1 MPVIGLYIDRA
12 IIESENFRWVFFP
25 LPNKILIWEAVS
37 SYAFLFLYRK
47 QITALEMMLEKQ
59 EKRMVQER
67 EELERE
73 TVERIA
79 RIKVINRG

>member
-1 MPVIGLYIDRA
+1 
-12 IIESENFRWVFFP
+12 
-25 LPNKILIWEAVS
+25 
-37 SYAFLFLYRK
+37 
-47 QITALEMMLEKQ
+47 MLEKQ

-79 RIKVINRG
+79 RIKVINRGWKVKPVSDQKKKQNKKTKTKKNASNGGENVLIQTKLRR